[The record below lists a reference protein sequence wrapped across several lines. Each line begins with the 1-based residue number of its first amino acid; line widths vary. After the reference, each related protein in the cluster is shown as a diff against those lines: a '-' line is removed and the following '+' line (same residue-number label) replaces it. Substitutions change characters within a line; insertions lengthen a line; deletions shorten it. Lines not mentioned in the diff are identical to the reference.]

1 MATMRLF
8 LVCYN
13 NKDVII
19 LLSTLVKQEAFYGK
33 EGLDMFKTAMS
44 VRGFTLRYLF
54 KTKPENVSSYSFFLK
69 RKKTTLHATLCNNIT
84 GGPSIIFHRQH
95 EAGETHVSKG
105 PPPPHEVVLSIKGY
119 DANVLYLHALM

>member
-1 MATMRLF
+1 MLSTKESGLQCMATMRLF

-69 RKKTTLHATLCNNIT
+69 RKKKQLYTPRCVTTLPAVHLSYSTDNMKLAK
-84 GGPSIIFHRQH
+84 PMYPRD
-95 EAGETHVSKG
+95 
-105 PPPPHEVVLSIKGY
+105 PPPP
-119 DANVLYLHALM
+119 